1 MRNKFKRGIIPL
13 LFLFF
18 ISFIY
23 AIEGCPGEITTPDKV
38 PCLLLLPYGG
48 DCSTQTIFIYN
59 QTDLLYNQTL
69 INHTAL
75 QCEATFNQTS
85 LGSYSFL
92 YSTGDTGNI
101 IIEVNSMIDIF
112 HVIVYGLFAALGLI
126 FLVMMHI
133 FKEDNTSMVYGALSS
148 VIWLLLA
155 VINISGF
162 ELIRDLVFIVD
173 INYYVVFL
181 SVVLCLYTGIISY
194 FFYKENYKPQIDP
207 YALRK

>member
-1 MRNKFKRGIIPL
+1 
-13 LFLFF
+13 
-18 ISFIY
+18 
-23 AIEGCPGEITTPDKV
+23 
-38 PCLLLLPYGG
+38 
-48 DCSTQTIFIYN
+48 
-59 QTDLLYNQTL
+59 
-69 INHTAL
+69 
-75 QCEATFNQTS
+75 
-85 LGSYSFL
+85 
-92 YSTGDTGNI
+92 
-101 IIEVNSMIDIF
+101 
-112 HVIVYGLFAALGLI
+112 
-126 FLVMMHI
+126 MMHI